1 MDWST
6 FLRIL
11 HIIGTVLGVG
21 AATFLEIFSIYFAKD
36 GKVDI
41 FEHEILRI
49 FVAILR
55 FGLVILTFSGFGLL
69 VLWRLRLMGPETF
82 YGPKFMAKMTIILIL
97 LSVAFLMNFR
107 LINLK
112 VGSAISTASWY
123 AAMIFGI
130 WRRAEFSYFV
140 LMGFYLVFVLL
151 TYFSLEFIRSRVIK
165 TNE

>member
-11 HIIGTVLGVG
+11 HIVGTALGVG
-21 AATFLEIFSIYFAKD
+21 AATFLEIFSIYFSKD

-41 FEHEILRI
+41 FEHEVLRI
-49 FVAILR
+49 CINVLR
-55 FGLVILTFSGFGLL
+55 LGLVLVTFSGFGIM
-69 VLWRLRLMGPETF
+69 VLWRLGLRGPEVF
-82 YGPKFMAKMTIILIL
+82 YSPRFLAKMTVILVL
-97 LSVAFLMNFR
+97 LLIAFLMNFR

-123 AAMIFGI
+123 AALIFGL

-140 LMGFYLVFVLL
+140 LMTFYVGFVIAV
-151 TYFSLEFIRSRVIK
+151 YFILEFFRNRATK
-165 TNE
+165 TK